1 MGKEND
7 LRMSGG
13 IGRALKK
20 VVSAPFKVVGKVLG
34 VGGGGSQTVKVQT
47 PEVTGAQIQASTQAQ
62 APEAP
67 VLGTENTTLDSNG
80 KKKKKGKAGLLI
92 SKDNGSG
99 DNSGGYTGLNI

>member
-1 MGKEND
+1 
-7 LRMSGG
+7 MSGG

-34 VGGGGSQTVKVQT
+34 VGVGGGGGGSQTVKVQT
-47 PEVTGAQIQASTQAQ
+47 PDVTGAQIQASTQAQ

-92 SKDNGSG
+92 AKDSSSG
-99 DNSGGYTGLNI
+99 GNSGGYTGLNI